1 MICDDNSD
9 FQRAKNS
16 FEKVFSQKV
25 VLLMLSDLN
34 DENIAIDLLNRS
46 LIELNWQSLMP
57 NQAII

>member
-1 MICDDNSD
+1 
-9 FQRAKNS
+9 
-16 FEKVFSQKV
+16 
-25 VLLMLSDLN
+25 MLSDLN